1 MTTIPLP
8 EAKLSMEGNVNFE
21 ETEFN
26 IQSLLHAVSNKE
38 KVRNDIDDVEF
49 IKHANRS
56 ISKKKKD
63 TSESKPNPLNI
74 FNHIKHISETIE
86 KEDAAR
92 ETPPSPQDRRSPRR
106 MSTPSPPKHKKST
119 PPRHPSP
126 PRRPPSPPRREYS
139 PAKSHRSDRGKDRAE
154 EKAMLLQTFF
164 LLQQQGVKSDLKL
177 DIGSDIRI
185 IQSEVTRMQ
194 TELNSQKMIKFMRKG
209 LIAFVSGLE
218 FLNSR
223 YDPIGL
229 KLNGYSEHVM
239 TSLGDYDGVFLR
251 LYDKYKDRTQV
262 LAPEVEL
269 LMLLL
274 GSMMMFHLTQSFVT
288 QTIPQFAKENKKPHV
303 QEDSDDDDIESVATE
318 NFKPRNAPTSFN
330 LPTDILSTPAFPAM
344 VQRMISERPTLQPPR
359 TKMETIPEVKE
370 IDVAHIKEKKENVLI
385 IS

>member
-1 MTTIPLP
+1 
-8 EAKLSMEGNVNFE
+8 
-21 ETEFN
+21 
-26 IQSLLHAVSNKE
+26 
-38 KVRNDIDDVEF
+38 
-49 IKHANRS
+49 
-56 ISKKKKD
+56 
-63 TSESKPNPLNI
+63 
-74 FNHIKHISETIE
+74 
-86 KEDAAR
+86 
-92 ETPPSPQDRRSPRR
+92 
-106 MSTPSPPKHKKST
+106 
-119 PPRHPSP
+119 
-126 PRRPPSPPRREYS
+126 
-139 PAKSHRSDRGKDRAE
+139 
-154 EKAMLLQTFF
+154 
-164 LLQQQGVKSDLKL
+164 
-177 DIGSDIRI
+177 
-185 IQSEVTRMQ
+185 
-194 TELNSQKMIKFMRKG
+194 MRKG

-370 IDVAHIKEKKENVLI
+370 IDVAPIKEKKENVLI